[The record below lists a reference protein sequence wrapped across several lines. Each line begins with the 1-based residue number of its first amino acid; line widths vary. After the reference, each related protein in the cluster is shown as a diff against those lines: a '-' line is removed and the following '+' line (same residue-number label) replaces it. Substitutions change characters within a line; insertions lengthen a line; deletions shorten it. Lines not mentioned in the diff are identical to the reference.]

1 MFDGN
6 TDSPQ
11 HRIAGLVNGMLK
23 ERSLRA
29 AASPDDDLPSLGLG
43 SLDMANLVLAVESE
57 FDVCIPD
64 ADITPVWFRSVSSI
78 AELVEMLLRDCRAAV

>member
-1 MFDGN
+1 MLDGDVN
-6 TDSPQ
+6 SPKG
-11 HRIAGLVNGMLK
+11 RIAGLVNDMLK

-78 AELVEMLLRDCRAAV
+78 AELVETLLPGFQAAM